1 MGIFHRRRKPAAQG
15 GADKARTGAGLPYKP
30 AARFRTAPPALTLVA
45 ASLLAGGC
53 STAPALDTL
62 ATGSVTPRAYAREP
76 VPKGIAPDDWAAA
89 RTALAE
95 ALHEKDAA
103 PSVPWENYASA
114 TRGTVTPLGGKSV
127 EGKSGTCREF
137 LMSFVR
143 EAREDWLQGEACR
156 SGKSGWKVDQAR
168 LLEPG

>member
-1 MGIFHRRRKPAAQG
+1 M
-15 GADKARTGAGLPYKP
+15 
-30 AARFRTAPPALTLVA
+30 LTLVGVA
-45 ASLLAGGC
+45 LLVGGC
-53 STAPALDTL
+53 STGPDLDTL
-62 ATGSVTPRAYAREP
+62 ATGSVPASAYAREP

-103 PSVPWENYASA
+103 PSVPWENLASA
-114 TRGTVTPLGGKSV
+114 TRGTVTPLGEIGDGGK
-127 EGKSGTCREF
+127 CREF

-143 EAREDWLQGEACR
+143 DSREDWLQGEACR

-168 LLEPG
+168 LLDRT

>member
-1 MGIFHRRRKPAAQG
+1 MFHRRRRRTAG
-15 GADKARTGAGLPYKP
+15 GAASTGLPYKP
-30 AARFRTAPPALTLVA
+30 AASLRTAPCALTLVGVA
-45 ASLLAGGC
+45 LLLGGC
-53 STAPALDTL
+53 SSGPNLDTL

-95 ALHEKDAA
+95 ALHEKDNA

-114 TRGTVTPLGGKSV
+114 TRGTVTPLSETRDGGR
-127 EGKSGTCREF
+127 CREF

-143 EAREDWLQGEACR
+143 ESREDWLQGEACR
-156 SGKSGWKVDQAR
+156 AGKSGWKVDQAR
-168 LLEPG
+168 LLDRS